1 MKTCRKCGASMADTA
16 KFCTI
21 CGTPAEEEQAK
32 TQKAEE
38 RTQSAYARSSETR
51 NAGQQNDT
59 YGGMNSGSQGQTY
72 QNQSYQNSGS
82 QGYQNQAY
90 QNQSYQQNY
99 GGQGY
104 QNNQGYGQD
113 YYSPY
118 GMRPRTSGIAVAAL
132 VFGLVGIFLGYLGA
146 ALAVLSVVNASWMI
160 LAILLYAPSALGVI
174 LGIAGIAK
182 TGDGVTKGRGLA
194 IAGLVL
200 GILFLVI
207 WGIAAAIAREAAD
220 YATYGLY
227 SLFS

>member
-59 YGGMNSGSQGQTY
+59 YGGM
-72 QNQSYQNSGS
+72 NSGS

-207 WGIAAAIAREAAD
+207 WGIAAAIAREAAG